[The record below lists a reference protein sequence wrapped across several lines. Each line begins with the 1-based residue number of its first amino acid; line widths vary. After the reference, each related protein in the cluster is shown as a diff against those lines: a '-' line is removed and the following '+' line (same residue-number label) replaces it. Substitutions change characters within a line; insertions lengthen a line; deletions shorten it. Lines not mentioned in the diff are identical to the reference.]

1 MRVFAVE
8 KEEHM
13 RSFIKR
19 IMKGDDIAVNRQI
32 HLIFVVLLFFGYV
45 LFTRWARVT
54 SFYWAYFWQFLFDA
68 IILILCISYLNS
80 DFEIRIAKPE
90 KNFVRTVVL
99 ALLYAALFAAVSN
112 VFYSFFF
119 RVDVAFQWSPD
130 ITFSYLAVYLIV
142 NVAIAFSEEALF
154 RFYLY
159 EWINARIKHAAIST
173 ILIAIL
179 FALIHRFFK
188 NVPFVVYIGFGFF
201 SLYESFLRRRH
212 KDSFY
217 LCSLVH
223 LFYNCILNF
232 VVTVSF

>member
-1 MRVFAVE
+1 MRVFAAE

-32 HLIFVVLLFFGYV
+32 HLVFVVLLFLGYV
-45 LFTRWARVT
+45 LFTRLARVT

-68 IILILCISYLNS
+68 IILLLCISYLNS

-99 ALLYAALFAAVSN
+99 ALLYAALFAAASN

-201 SLYESFLRRRH
+201 SLYESVLRRRH

>member
-1 MRVFAVE
+1 MRVFAAE

-32 HLIFVVLLFFGYV
+32 HLIFVVLLFLGYV
-45 LFTRWARVT
+45 LFTRLARVT

-68 IILILCISYLNS
+68 IILLLCISYLNS
-80 DFEIRIAKPE
+80 DYEIRIAKPE

-99 ALLYAALFAAVSN
+99 ALLYAALFAAASN

-201 SLYESFLRRRH
+201 SLYESVLRRRH